1 MAVGDAK
8 ESFSTVFDPGDIYG
22 IRGGRNLSRAN
33 AALDEAAQ
41 AAQDAANR
49 NNALYRQYLDRVN
62 ANYGNQAGQY
72 AQRVKDLEDL
82 KPYDA
87 GQFEYKNSI
96 EDFYSKAA
104 NQRINKATNAITNS
118 MANAGNMFSSDYT
131 DALAAKQQAL
141 ASEEWDKAF
150 DRYQQDRS
158 RALSEFSTNANIGQQ
173 TYSNMYN
180 KNKDLL
186 GLSQNALDNTT
197 NAFGSY
203 IQGLASNNNMLAQ
216 NQANIAQAKAANQMQ
231 NNKSLLGKIFGSFVI
246 GILGLGPILTNLI

>member
-1 MAVGDAK
+1 MGFGDII
-8 ESFSTVFDPGDIYG
+8 SNVFDPGDLFGY
-22 IRGGRNLSRAN
+22 RGGKNVAAAN
-33 AALDEAAQ
+33 SSLDKAYGSAEEAANKNSALYSQ
-41 AAQDAANR
+41 YMDKVKGAYGNEAAN
-49 NNALYRQYLDRVN
+49 LDDRV
-62 ANYGNQAGQY
+62 QA
-72 AQRVKDLEDL
+72 LENL
-82 KPYDA
+82 NPYDA
-87 GQFEYKNSI
+87 GQFSYDKDI
-96 EDFYSKAA
+96 GDFYSKFA
-104 NQRINKATNAITNS
+104 NQRKQQAMDSITNS

-150 DRYQQDRS
+150 ERYQQDRN

-186 GLSQNALDNTT
+186 GLSQHALDNTT

-216 NQANIAQAKAANQMQ
+216 NKASIAQAKAANQMQ
-231 NNKSLLGKIFGSFVI
+231 NNKSLIGRIFG
-246 GILGLGPILTNLI
+246 

>member
-1 MAVGDAK
+1 MEVADLI
-8 ESFSTVFDPGDIYG
+8 SNVFDPADLAGY
-22 IRGGRNLSRAN
+22 RGQKNV
-33 AALDEAAQ
+33 
-41 AAQDAANR
+41 DAANKALEEAYGAAEKAAGQ
-49 NNALYRQYLDRVN
+49 NANLYAQYLDKVN
-62 ANYGNQAGQY
+62 QGYGTEAGKY
-72 AQRVKDLEDL
+72 GQRISDLESL
-82 KPYDA
+82 SPYDA
-87 GQFEYKNSI
+87 GQFDYDKSI

-104 NQRINKATNAITNS
+104 NQRVNKATNAITNS

-158 RALSEFSTNANIGQQ
+158 RALNEFSTNANIGQQ

-197 NAFGSY
+197 NAFGAY
-203 IQGLASNNNMLAQ
+203 TQGIANNNNMLAQ
-216 NQANIAQAKAANQMQ
+216 NRANLAQAQAANQMTQ
-231 NNKSLLGKIFGSFVI
+231 NKSLLGKVFG
-246 GILGLGPILTNLI
+246 